1 MSWQL
6 CWQLSRQFRNAPYR
20 LSEFTRP
27 MMKPVRLPASAT
39 LALPRWAI
47 FALCLMYIL
56 PGLLGRDPWKNDDA
70 ASFGIMW
77 TMAHDTLAGWL
88 TPNIAGLPMPDEG
101 PLAFWLG
108 ALAIKCLGPLLG
120 DVMAARMAGILA
132 FLLGAT
138 SIWYSAYLLGRR
150 TEAQPL
156 KLAFGGQPNARDY
169 GRTLADAALLI
180 YLGCWGL
187 LLNSHQTSAE
197 ALQVAL
203 VAFSIYRILR
213 YLDKPHWVRAITLGL
228 TLAALTLTR
237 GWWPPLVLWL
247 MTLVCLW
254 LPGMQRIRGL
264 LHMLITLATVLAII
278 LGWHAIGDS
287 SNLQAWRDWN
297 FAQVDSPNGAG
308 VKFLLRYG
316 IWFYWPAWPFAAWAV
331 YAWRRQR
338 YALHIAFPLACLVG
352 LLGLTLISPNP
363 AESVL
368 LPLMPPLVILAAFG
382 LPTMKRSAINAVDWF
397 AVMAVTASAALIWL
411 AWFAHLYGWPAQ
423 LAKNTLKLAPGFKPE
438 FHAFAFVIATL
449 ASIGWIALIYWRI
462 SRQPSV
468 LWRAVVLSSGGL
480 VLCWLLLMTL
490 FLPWADYRLSY
501 APVAQ
506 QIAERL
512 PAKTDCIVTNVSP
525 AQRASFAYFGKL
537 PFAPVVS
544 GQLPHCR
551 ILLLQDH
558 VKLRDETE
566 IAKEFRSKHWQLLWE
581 GRRAADRDERFRLYR
596 RRDE

>member
-1 MSWQL
+1 
-6 CWQLSRQFRNAPYR
+6 
-20 LSEFTRP
+20 

-47 FALCLMYIL
+47 FALCLLYIL

-77 TMAHDTLAGWL
+77 TMAHDTLNGWL
-88 TPNIAGLPMPDEG
+88 TPNIVGLPMPEEG

-108 ALAIKCLGPLLG
+108 ALAIKCFGFLLG
-120 DVMAARMAGILA
+120 EVTAARIASICA

-150 TEAQPL
+150 NEAQPL
-156 KLAFGGQPNARDY
+156 KLAFGGQPNAHDY
-169 GRTLADAALLI
+169 GRTLAVAALLI

-197 ALQVAL
+197 SLQVAL
-203 VAFSIYRILR
+203 VAFVLYRILR
-213 YLDKPHWVRAITLGL
+213 YMEKPHWVRALTLGAA
-228 TLAALTLTR
+228 LAALALTR

-247 MTLVCLW
+247 MALPCLW
-254 LPGMQRIRGL
+254 LTDMAQPDITRNKNL
-264 LHMLITLATVLAII
+264 LHMLLALAFAVG
-278 LGWHAIGDS
+278 LLLLWRAIS
-287 SNLQAWRDWN
+287 SADQFNAWWDWN
-297 FAQVDSPNGAG
+297 CAQLALPNGEG

-338 YALHIAFPLACLVG
+338 YALHIAFPFTCFVG
-352 LLGLTLISPNP
+352 LLGLTLLSNHPS
-363 AESVL
+363 ESLL
-368 LPLMPPLVILAAFG
+368 LPMLPPLVILAAFG
-382 LPTMKRSAINAVDWF
+382 LPTMKRGAINAVDWF
-397 AVMAVTASAALIWL
+397 AVMAVTVSAALIWL
-411 AWFAHLYGWPAQ
+411 AWAAHLWGWPAQ

-438 FHAFAFVIATL
+438 FHWFAFIVAAS
-449 ASIGWIALIYWRI
+449 ASIGWVALVYWRI

-490 FLPWADYRLSY
+490 FLPWVNYRLSY
-501 APVAQ
+501 EPVAK
-506 QIAERL
+506 QIAARL
-512 PAKTDCIVTNVSP
+512 PRNTDCIVTNVSP
-525 AQRASFAYFGKL
+525 AQRASFAYFGNL
-537 PFAPVVS
+537 PFAAVI
-544 GQLPHCR
+544 GGKLPQCK

-558 VKLRDETE
+558 VRLRDETE
-566 IAKEFRSKHWQLLWE
+566 IAKEFRSKQWQLLWE